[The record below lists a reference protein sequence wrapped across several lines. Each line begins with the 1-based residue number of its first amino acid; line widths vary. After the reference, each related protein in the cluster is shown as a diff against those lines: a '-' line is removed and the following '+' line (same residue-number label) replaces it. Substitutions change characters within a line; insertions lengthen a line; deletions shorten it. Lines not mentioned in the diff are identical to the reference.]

1 MVYAFLARSP
11 LMSSVISIAKN
22 ARHLSSVKGV
32 SSVIATHGT
41 LIRIDQWKVFEL
53 LYCSVTV

>member
-32 SSVIATHGT
+32 IATHGT
-41 LIRIDQWKVFEL
+41 LIRIDQWKVL
-53 LYCSVTV
+53 NCYTAV